1 MANPGSAEWLGEQV
15 RGYAASR
22 SHYAAGADLL
32 RTALAILCRPVAPS
46 AQVQARAKTLA
57 SFGEKAL
64 RAAPSTPDPIHEFVD
79 LCAARVIVSTRDHV
93 DAVTQL
99 LRRTFRVPERTTGG
113 LDERIGPTTF
123 GYRSVHL
130 VVSLP
135 VGALAGIPVPVEAV
149 GIRAELQV
157 RTMAEHAWADFAH
170 DRTYKGQV
178 RLPPEWVRELN
189 GLAAN
194 LEAIDSSLQRLD
206 RRMHDFR
213 TNFPA
218 YLSAEE
224 TEKELADLSALLALV
239 PDQASLARR
248 VAGLAK
254 ALGRWGKV
262 EAVLEPFAETGPPD
276 LIRDLG
282 TALCQLHSHEKAGLA
297 FERGRAMLRRA
308 TEADPTDAD
317 AWATLAGT
325 YKGENEQLS
334 AELYERAFLV
344 APDNSYPLGNVLESY
359 LLIGGGDLHGLRLMQ
374 PVLRTALRRCQH
386 RAAVGV
392 DLPWSYLDQG
402 RLHLL
407 LAESD
412 AALDAYCAGAVVAA
426 AAFPLQTSRRSLDI
440 LQSHLPDESGAS
452 RARDLLTLA
461 LFARF
466 GIEPD
471 RVSTL
476 DSPVRQGALTIVAI
490 GPSTAVGEPAV
501 RESVSALVAALQ
513 GVTSQVVCITDNGGV
528 APAPAE
534 LEHFPPN
541 VSVLGT
547 TELLQLFGD
556 TLRLGSAEEVAVVA
570 VGPEVINVS
579 VRLAIALG
587 VRVGVITR
595 RSDEAA
601 AAWPGADQVLPL
613 PLDIDAIRAFLPRKR
628 SHLPWET
635 REQMARSVH
644 EGYRRRRVQDTPS
657 DPTQVG
663 WNELDEEYRNA
674 NRAQADAIDEMV
686 ASVGRRVVPAPSP
699 GAGVV
704 TGSALTEIEL
714 EQLARME
721 HGRWCVD
728 RLTAGWRWGKQRNG
742 AACTTP
748 DLVPW
753 AELPEDVRQ
762 YDREAVRAIPTLLAD
777 VGLAI
782 EPATVPRQPGEDRR
796 QPADHPIE
804 RPKH

>member
-1 MANPGSAEWLGEQV
+1 MADPGSAEWLGEQV

-46 AQVQARAKTLA
+46 ALVQARAKTLA
-57 SFGEKAL
+57 SFGEKVL
-64 RAAPSTPDPIHEFVD
+64 RAAPSTPDPVHEFVD
-79 LCAARVIVSTRDHV
+79 LCAARVIVSTRDDV
-93 DAVTQL
+93 DSVTQL

-113 LDERIGPTTF
+113 ADERLGPTAF

-157 RTMAEHAWADFAH
+157 RTVAEHAWADFAH

-178 RLPPEWVRELN
+178 RLPSEWVRELT
-189 GLAAN
+189 GLAAS

-218 YLSAEE
+218 YLSVEK
-224 TEKELADLSALLALV
+224 TEKELADLSALLSLV

-254 ALGRWGKV
+254 TLGCWGKV
-262 EAVLEPFAETGPPD
+262 KAVLEPFAETGPPD

-344 APDNSYPLGNVLESY
+344 APDNSYPLGNVLETY
-359 LLIGGGDLHGLRLMQ
+359 LLNGGGSLHGLRLMQ

-412 AALDAYCAGAVVAA
+412 AALDAYCAGTVVAA

-440 LQSHLPDESGAS
+440 LQSHLPDQSGAG

-471 RVSTL
+471 RLSTL
-476 DSPVRQGALTIVAI
+476 DRPWPPGALAIVPI
-490 GPSTAVGEPAV
+490 WPSPTAGEPAV
-501 RESVSALVAALQ
+501 REGVSALVAALQ
-513 GVTSQVVCITDNGGV
+513 GVTSQVVCITDTDGV
-528 APAPAE
+528 APAHTE
-534 LEHFPPN
+534 LEQFPPN
-541 VSVLGT
+541 VPVLGP

-556 TLRLGSAEEVAVVA
+556 MLRLGSAGEAAVVA
-570 VGPEVINVS
+570 VGPEVINALS

-587 VRVGVITR
+587 IRVGVITR
-595 RSDEAA
+595 RSGETAA
-601 AAWPGADQVLPL
+601 ACPGADQVLPL

-628 SHLPWET
+628 PHLPWET
-635 REQMARSVH
+635 REQLARAVH
-644 EGYRRRRVQDTPS
+644 KGYRRRRLQDTPS
-657 DPTQVG
+657 DPAQVG
-663 WNELDEEYRNA
+663 WNELDEEYRKA
-674 NRAQADAIDEMV
+674 NRAQADAIDEKV
-686 ASVGRRVVPAPSP
+686 ASVGRRLVPSPSP
-699 GAGVV
+699 GVGVV
-704 TGSALTEIEL
+704 AGSALTEIEL

-728 RLTAGWRWGKQRNG
+728 RLTAGWRWGQQRND
-742 AACTTP
+742 AAYTTP

-753 AELPEDVRQ
+753 AELPEDVRG

-782 EPATVPRQPGEDRR
+782 GPATVPQPDEDRR
-796 QPADHPIE
+796 QPAENPIE
-804 RPKH
+804 RPEH